1 MEMTRKRSGLAI
13 IFFTVFIDLVGF
25 GVIIPLLPFYAEHF
39 NASPDAVTLLMA
51 IYSLTQFFF
60 APFWGRLSD
69 RIGRK
74 PVLMISLLGIA
85 VAYVGVGFS
94 QTLWELFLARAA
106 AGAMAGNIAAAQ
118 AYISDVTP
126 PEKRAHGMGL
136 IGAAFGLGFILGPAI
151 GGILGGS
158 DPTQPNF
165 LAPALTAAALSLAA
179 CLFALAML
187 KESHRPEAGALEP
200 RRGRFQ
206 ILQQALTSP
215 GLQRLVILFFLVT
228 FVFSGMES
236 VFALWSERAFGWG
249 ATQNGYVF
257 AYTGLVAAAVQGGLI
272 RRLRKRFGEPAL
284 ILQGAAVLLIGF
296 VLIPLSHSLPILL
309 VAMACLAY
317 GASLCSPS
325 LSSLISLRAAG
336 NSRGSMLGVSQS
348 AASLARILGPAA
360 AGALF
365 TIGGRNLP
373 FLAGGA
379 VVALVLLVALGL
391 RRASEASSGA

>member
-1 MEMTRKRSGLAI
+1 MTRKPSGLAI

-39 NASPDAVTLLMA
+39 HATPDVVTLLMA

-74 PVLMISLLGIA
+74 PVLMISLFGIA

-94 QTLWELFLARAA
+94 QSLLELFLARAA

-158 DPTQPNF
+158 DPTNPNF
-165 LAPALTAAALSLAA
+165 IAPALTAAGLSFLAS
-179 CLFALAML
+179 LFALVML
-187 KESHRPEAGALEP
+187 EESHHPENRVSEP
-200 RRGRFQ
+200 RRGRFEV
-206 ILQQALTSP
+206 LQNALSTS

-272 RRLRKRFGEPAL
+272 RRLRKRFGEPML

-296 VLIPLSHSLPILL
+296 FLIPLSQSLPILL

-317 GASLCSPS
+317 GAGLCSPS
-325 LSSLISLRAAG
+325 LSSLISLHAAEHA
-336 NSRGSMLGVSQS
+336 RGGTLGVSQS

-360 AGALF
+360 AGVMFSL
-365 TIGGRNLP
+365 GGRNLP
-373 FLAGGA
+373 FIAGGA
-379 VVALVLLVALGL
+379 VVALVLVIALGL
-391 RRASEASSGA
+391 RRAPKISGNI